1 MVSEERIPADQVPVG
16 LKQIEDRI
24 RNAVNAKKVRC
35 TEFFKDFDR
44 LRTGYITSKLK
55 IDSINNIQVRIYKAV
70 LKGHFLP

>member
-1 MVSEERIPADQVPVG
+1 MYELGCILQQVPVG